1 MIDIFS
7 NADILPCMCNLH
19 ARRRHVILRNTM
31 LPDKSRLPV
40 IQQARTFGLSLTKS
54 TKTKI

>member
-40 IQQARTFGLSLTKS
+40 I
-54 TKTKI
+54 